1 MQAIAACKEPEQRDF
16 IAHTLHRAGFNVRLK
31 ADPAKLAAQWSE
43 NPADLVV
50 LAGKP
55 SPDLEAAIK
64 SLRNAARAPLIVL
77 IEAPNENQIS
87 SLLEVGA
94 DLVLQTPIG
103 PKLLASY
110 CHALLRRS
118 GGIPAFTLPTLD
130 LGELALNPSTR
141 NVTIQDQPP
150 TRLTQLEFRLL
161 YTLMT
166 HRGQVIPSEVI
177 VERVWGYAEGGN
189 RELVRGLVSRLRA
202 KIEPD
207 PSQPRFIHT
216 IPGVGYIFDTETP

>member
-1 MQAIAACKEPEQRDF
+1 MQVIAACKDPEERDF
-16 IAHTLHRAGFNVRLK
+16 IAHTLHRAGFNVQLK
-31 ADPAKLAAQWSE
+31 ADPAKLAARWSE
-43 NPADLVV
+43 HPADLVV
-50 LAGKP
+50 LAGAP
-55 SPDLEAAIK
+55 SRELVDSIK
-64 SLRNAARAPLIVL
+64 ALRGAARAALIVL
-77 IEAPNENQIS
+77 TEAPSESQIC
-87 SLLEVGA
+87 SLLQAGA

-118 GGIPAFTLPTLD
+118 GGVPAFTLPTLD
-130 LGELALNPSTR
+130 LGEIALDPSTR
-141 NVTIQDQPP
+141 KVTLLDQPP

-177 VERVWGYAEGGN
+177 VERVWGYSGGGN
-189 RELVRGLVSRLRA
+189 QELVRGLISRLRA

-207 PSQPRFIHT
+207 PSHPKFVHT
-216 IPGVGYIFDTETP
+216 IPSVGYSFDMETP